1 MALNVMEFTPPLRK
15 QFAEL
20 MLFGLA
26 V

>member
-1 MALNVMEFTPPLRK
+1 LNVMEFTPPLRK